1 MKSQAEIQRAL
12 DLLEE
17 IGAEDTDH
25 PRGTLSEHLRDTY
38 DVLVGWGCER
48 DVCLAGLYHSVYG
61 TEVFETASVAL
72 DAREKVREA
81 IGADAERLVYLYCA
95 LARESLYDNLS
106 TGGPPY
112 CVRSRLEGAELRLT
126 RDEYAGLLTVDL
138 ANRLEQLPHSLP
150 SRKQFVEDRSRYL
163 AAIPLLPPSAVTQLR
178 STRISA
184 ASLFLER
191 ASGRLRRMLK
201 G

>member
-1 MKSQAEIQRAL
+1 MTSQPEIQQAL

-25 PRGTLSEHLRDTY
+25 PRGTLSEHLRGTY

-61 TEVFETASVAL
+61 TEVFETVTVAL
-72 DAREKVREA
+72 DARDKVREA
-81 IGADAERLVYLYCA
+81 IGTDAERLVYLYCA

-112 CVRSRLEGAELRLT
+112 CVRSRLEGTEFRLT
-126 RDEYAGLLTVDL
+126 RDEYAGLLTIDL
-138 ANRLEQLPHSLP
+138 ANRLEQLPHSRP
-150 SRKQFVEDRSRYL
+150 SREQFVEDRSRYL

-178 STRISA
+178 STRMSA
-184 ASLFLER
+184 ASLLLER
-191 ASGRLRRMLK
+191 AYGRLRRMMK